1 MAKDKDLTPEF
12 TDLIT
17 SGAAVEQPQ
26 AEQPEQPEK
35 AEKKPKEKKQ
45 PYRTVSV
52 GLRGDE
58 LAEIERIAQELEQP
72 RHAVLKYAIGEFI
85 RRYNEGE
92 RPELVTVLKL
102 K

>member
-1 MAKDKDLTPEF
+1 MAKDKDLTPAF

-17 SGAAVEQPQ
+17 SGAAVTAPQEPEQPQ
-26 AEQPEQPEK
+26 VK
-35 AEKKPKEKKQ
+35 VKKP
-45 PYRTVSV
+45 PYKTISI
-52 GLRGDE
+52 GLTGDE
-58 LAEIERIAQELEQP
+58 LAEIMRIAGELDQP
-72 RHAVLKYAIGEFI
+72 RHAVLKYAIAEFI

>member
-26 AEQPEQPEK
+26 AEQPKK
-35 AEKKPKEKKQ
+35 AEKPKVKKQ
-45 PYRTVSV
+45 PYKTVSV
-52 GLRGDE
+52 GLTGDE
-58 LAEIERIAQELEQP
+58 LTEIERIAQELEQP

>member
-17 SGAAVEQPQ
+17 SGAAVEQPPQ
-26 AEQPEQPEK
+26 AEQPEKE
-35 AEKKPKEKKQ
+35 EKPKVKKL
-45 PYRTVSV
+45 PYKTISL
-52 GLRGDE
+52 GLTGE
-58 LAEIERIAQELEQP
+58 EFAEIERIAKELEQP
-72 RHAVLKYAIGEFI
+72 RHAVLKYAISEFI

>member
-1 MAKDKDLTPEF
+1 MAKDNDLTPAF

-17 SGAAVEQPQ
+17 SGAAVETP
-26 AEQPEQPEK
+26 QPEAPKEPEAK
-35 AEKKPKEKKQ
+35 PKKPYK
-45 PYRTVSV
+45 TISI
-52 GLRGDE
+52 GLTGE
-58 LAEIERIAQELEQP
+58 EVAEVERIAQELGQP
-72 RHAVLKYAIGEFI
+72 RHAVLKYAITEFI

>member
-1 MAKDKDLTPEF
+1 MAKDENLTPAF

-17 SGAAVEQPQ
+17 SGQAESAPAEQPQ
-26 AEQPEQPEK
+26 EHEPEP
-35 AEKKPKEKKQ
+35 KKL
-45 PYRTVSV
+45 PYKTVSI
-52 GLRGDE
+52 GMTGEE
-58 LAEIERIAQELEQP
+58 LAEIVRIAKELEQP
-72 RHAVLKYAIGEFI
+72 RHAVLKYAITEFI

>member
-26 AEQPEQPEK
+26 AEQPKK
-35 AEKKPKEKKQ
+35 AEKPKVKKP
-45 PYRTVSV
+45 PYKTVSL
-52 GLRGDE
+52 GLTGE
-58 LAEIERIAQELEQP
+58 EFAEIERIAKELEQP
-72 RHAVLKYAIGEFI
+72 RHAVLKYAISEFI

>member
-26 AEQPEQPEK
+26 AEQPKKEEK
-35 AEKKPKEKKQ
+35 PKVKKP
-45 PYRTVSV
+45 PYKTVSL
-52 GLRGDE
+52 GLTGE
-58 LAEIERIAQELEQP
+58 EFAEIERIAKELEQT
-72 RHAVLKYAIGEFI
+72 RHAVLKYAINEFI

-92 RPELVTVLKL
+92 RPEMITVLKL

>member
-26 AEQPEQPEK
+26 AEQPEQPKK
-35 AEKKPKEKKQ
+35 AEKPKKKKE
-45 PYRTVSV
+45 PYRTVSL

-58 LAEIERIAQELEQP
+58 LVEIERIAQELEQT

>member
-26 AEQPEQPEK
+26 AEQPEQPKK
-35 AEKKPKEKKQ
+35 AEKPKKKKE
-45 PYRTVSV
+45 PYRTVSL

-58 LAEIERIAQELEQP
+58 LVEIERIAQELEQT
-72 RHAVLKYAIGEFI
+72 RHAVLKYAIDEFI

-92 RPELVTVLKL
+92 RPEMITVLKL